1 MSLIF
6 QALRRMEQPGAAP
19 VSVRAVPAPQ
29 RPLPGAE
36 PEPES
41 GSTVTRRWGW
51 LLWGGSLAAL
61 LGLTVGWLAK
71 PDTVLKSASAVA
83 PAEVVAVAPARVLK
97 AEPPLPRAEAPLP
110 RAEAPLPEAVSR
122 PLARA
127 ARPPASR
134 PAAPAGQE
142 GADAFVPVAA
152 APVSSPT
159 PPASPQA
166 GGAAARPDPIEA
178 AAAPPVVAPV
188 GPEPAEN
195 MGVLFERFNR
205 ALAVQDHA
213 QAQRHLQTIRA
224 SLPASSL
231 ARWRAEAWFAYQ
243 SGELEKA
250 RDTYLGLLGKLPGDE
265 NATLNLVTIE
275 QQLQQPERARAVL
288 EASLR
293 HNQDSVALRA
303 ALARLHPG
311 EAPR

>member
-1 MSLIF
+1 M
-6 QALRRMEQPGAAP
+6 
-19 VSVRAVPAPQ
+19 
-29 RPLPGAE
+29 
-36 PEPES
+36 
-41 GSTVTRRWGW
+41 
-51 LLWGGSLAAL
+51 WGGSLAAL

-71 PDTVLKSASAVA
+71 PDTVLRSASAGA
-83 PAEVVAVAPARVLK
+83 SAAVVAAAPPARVLK
-97 AEPPLPRAEAPLP
+97 AEPPLPRAAAPLP
-110 RAEAPLPEAVSR
+110 RAEAPLPEASSR
-122 PLARA
+122 PVVRVARQPA
-127 ARPPASR
+127 TRPPA
-134 PAAPAGQE
+134 PAVQE

-152 APVSSPT
+152 APT
-159 PPASPQA
+159 APPQGA
-166 GGAAARPDPIEA
+166 GAVARPDPIEA

>member
-71 PDTVLKSASAVA
+71 PDTVLRSASAGA
-83 PAEVVAVAPARVLK
+83 SAAVVAAAPPARVLK
-97 AEPPLPRAEAPLP
+97 AEPPLPRAAAPLP
-110 RAEAPLPEAVSR
+110 RAEAPLPEASSR
-122 PLARA
+122 PVVRA
-127 ARPPASR
+127 ARQPVTRPPA
-134 PAAPAGQE
+134 PAVQE

-152 APVSSPT
+152 APT
-159 PPASPQA
+159 APPQGA
-166 GGAAARPDPIEA
+166 GAVARPDPIEA

>member
-6 QALRRMEQPGAAP
+6 QALRQMEQPGAAP
-19 VSVRAVPAPQ
+19 VQARAVPAPE
-29 RPLPGAE
+29 RPLPETA
-36 PEPES
+36 PES
-41 GSTVTRRWGW
+41 GHAGNRRWGW
-51 LLWGGSLAAL
+51 LLWGGSLAL
-61 LGLTVGWLAK
+61 LGLAVGWLAK

-134 PAAPAGQE
+134 PPAPAGQE

-166 GGAAARPDPIEA
+166 GGAAARPDPVEA
-178 AAAPPVVAPV
+178 PAAPPVVAPV

-195 MGVLFERFNR
+195 MAVLFERFNR
-205 ALAVQDHA
+205 ALAAHDRA

-243 SGELEKA
+243 SGELEQA
-250 RDTYLGLLGKLPGDE
+250 RDTYLDLLGKLPGDE

-303 ALARLHPG
+303 AMARLHPG

>member
-6 QALRRMEQPGAAP
+6 QALRQMEQPGAAP

-71 PDTVLKSASAVA
+71 PDTVLRSASAGA
-83 PAEVVAVAPARVLK
+83 SAAVVAAAPPARVLK

-110 RAEAPLPEAVSR
+110 RAEAPLPEASSR
-122 PLARA
+122 PVVRA
-127 ARPPASR
+127 ARQPAPRPPA
-134 PAAPAGQE
+134 PAVQE

-152 APVSSPT
+152 APT
-159 PPASPQA
+159 APPQGA
-166 GGAAARPDPIEA
+166 GAVARPDPIEA

-243 SGELEKA
+243 SGELEQA

>member
-6 QALRRMEQPGAAP
+6 QALRQMEQPGAAP

-71 PDTVLKSASAVA
+71 PDTVLRSASAGA
-83 PAEVVAVAPARVLK
+83 SAAVVAAAPPARVLK

-110 RAEAPLPEAVSR
+110 EASSR
-122 PLARA
+122 PVVRA
-127 ARPPASR
+127 ARQPAPRPPA
-134 PAAPAGQE
+134 PAVQE

-152 APVSSPT
+152 APTAPT
-159 PPASPQA
+159 APPQGA
-166 GGAAARPDPIEA
+166 GAVARPDPIEA